1 MLEKPSEYIS
11 RENGFGQFNKMY
23 KQRMFTQM
31 YPLVQASGNSQ
42 QMMQLCSLVSLQ
54 MLESQ
59 GKLEELMPI
68 AQQALKVQGGEVVDG
83 EIQLTA
89 LSLFH
94 KILI

>member
-1 MLEKPSEYIS
+1 
-11 RENGFGQFNKMY
+11 
-23 KQRMFTQM
+23 M

-59 GKLEELMPI
+59 NKLEELMPI
-68 AQQALKVQGGEVVDG
+68 AQQALKVEGGKAVDG